1 MSFIFLGNLYPIH
14 TNEMLEINIIVN
26 FTIISSI
33 SRRDNSKKD
42 KDDPVLIPKIKA
54 YFFFVF
60 LLLLIP
66 YL

>member
-1 MSFIFLGNLYPIH
+1 
-14 TNEMLEINIIVN
+14 MLEINIIVN

-33 SRRDNSKKD
+33 SRKDNSKKD